1 MTAKIIDGNAV
12 ARSIRDE
19 CRQRVQRIVAQSGVP
34 PGLAVILVGSD
45 PASRIYVKNKIR
57 ACIDVGIRSFRFDYP
72 ADVKQ
77 DEVVAKIAELNED
90 PAVHGILVQL
100 PLPASFDMARILRT
114 ISADKDVDGF
124 HLYNVGGL
132 VVGGTVFPPCTPYGV
147 LKLLQ
152 HENISLEGKNV
163 VVVGASNIVG
173 KPMALMLMQH
183 EATVCICHAK
193 TRDLAQ
199 FTLLA
204 DVLVVAAGY
213 PNLILPQM
221 VRTGAVVIDVGINRL
236 ADGRLVGDVDFA
248 GVAAKA
254 SYITPVPGGVGPM
267 TVSMLLINT
276 VTSCERWL
284 RHLSIPVAKEGSPRQ
299 PPAANGT
306 GPRIADLRRP
316 PSQSGNN
323 AWPPTSSQSIR
334 VRPRPGPFFLAPTP
348 RSRPSRNRNSR
359 STFRPM
365 ARSSMSPTICGPRP
379 WQPAA
384 TRFTR
389 QAPRPAISLPS
400 ASPISVRRHY
410 CGTAPAGGPSTAPS
424 SGRTGAP
431 PICARGSNRPAMRPR

>member
-12 ARSIRDE
+12 ARKIRDE
-19 CRQRVQRIVAQSGVP
+19 CRLRVQRIVAQSGAA

-57 ACIDVGIRSFRFDYP
+57 ACADVGIRSFRFDYP

-77 DEVVAKIAELNED
+77 DEVVGKIAELNED
-90 PAVHGILVQL
+90 STVHGILVQL
-100 PLPASFDMARILRT
+100 PLPASFDMTRILRT

-147 LKLLQ
+147 LKLLE

-248 GVAAKA
+248 GVAPKA

-276 VTSCERWL
+276 ITSCERWL
-284 RHLSIPVAKEGSPRQ
+284 RHMSIPVAKERLASRAAGS
-299 PPAANGT
+299 
-306 GPRIADLRRP
+306 
-316 PSQSGNN
+316 
-323 AWPPTSSQSIR
+323 
-334 VRPRPGPFFLAPTP
+334 
-348 RSRPSRNRNSR
+348 
-359 STFRPM
+359 
-365 ARSSMSPTICGPRP
+365 
-379 WQPAA
+379 
-384 TRFTR
+384 
-389 QAPRPAISLPS
+389 
-400 ASPISVRRHY
+400 
-410 CGTAPAGGPSTAPS
+410 
-424 SGRTGAP
+424 
-431 PICARGSNRPAMRPR
+431 

>member
-12 ARSIRDE
+12 AKKIREE
-19 CRQRVQRIVAQSGVP
+19 CRERVQRIVAQGGTP
-34 PGLAVILVGSD
+34 PGLAVIVVGSD
-45 PASRIYVKNKIR
+45 PASKLYVKNKIR
-57 ACIDVGIRSFRFDYP
+57 ACADVGIRSFRYDYP
-72 ADVKQ
+72 ADVNQ
-77 DEVVAKIAELNED
+77 DAVVDKIAELNDD

-100 PLPASFDMARILRT
+100 PLPPSFDMARILHT

-147 LKLLQ
+147 LKLLE

-173 KPMALMLMQH
+173 KPMALMLMQQD
-183 EATVCICHAK
+183 ATVSICHAK

-199 FTLLA
+199 YTLLA
-204 DVLVVAAGY
+204 DVLVVAAGH

-236 ADGRLVGDVDFA
+236 ADGRLVGDVDFE

-284 RHLSIPVAKEGSPRQ
+284 QQTSIPVLRKV
-299 PPAANGT
+299 AA
-306 GPRIADLRRP
+306 AV
-316 PSQSGNN
+316 Q
-323 AWPPTSSQSIR
+323 
-334 VRPRPGPFFLAPTP
+334 
-348 RSRPSRNRNSR
+348 
-359 STFRPM
+359 
-365 ARSSMSPTICGPRP
+365 
-379 WQPAA
+379 
-384 TRFTR
+384 
-389 QAPRPAISLPS
+389 
-400 ASPISVRRHY
+400 
-410 CGTAPAGGPSTAPS
+410 
-424 SGRTGAP
+424 
-431 PICARGSNRPAMRPR
+431 